1 MKANLDPITV
11 LVAHAEPFIAIG
23 VVAAMR
29 EQAGLNVELCGSVAP
44 LGERH
49 TATASRAADVVVTD
63 YDSGMALLAGRRSNA
78 QAADSSRPRV
88 MMLTH
93 RAREQDVRMALEAG
107 AHGYVLLD
115 CPVEEFA
122 DGMRALKCGVRYLC
136 AAAARSMADSLT
148 RESLTPREL
157 DVLASLARGNC
168 NKLIASELDLAV
180 GTIKIH
186 LKALMAKL
194 AARSRTQVVTTAMAR
209 GLIPAHA
216 PDAGTTAS
224 RAAPRAVS
232 GAGSTQAGQRVPA
245 YVSTPG
251 LASTGRA
258 MTGQGFAGQSLEPAA
273 TPPRPARYIPA
284 SSRPVAWL

>member
-29 EQAGLNVELCGSVAP
+29 EQAGLNVELCSSAAP
-44 LGERH
+44 FAERH
-49 TATASRAADVVVTD
+49 REAGSHAADVVVTD
-63 YDSGMALLAGRRSNA
+63 YDNGMTLLARRRVDG
-78 QAADSSRPRV
+78 QAAESSGPRV

-93 RAREQDVRMALEAG
+93 RAREQDVRKALEAG

-136 AAAARSMADSLT
+136 AAAAHSMADSLT

-209 GLIPAHA
+209 GLIAAHGS
-216 PDAGTTAS
+216 DAGSTAS
-224 RAAPRAVS
+224 RATPRVGITPAR
-232 GAGSTQAGQRVPA
+232 QAAPA
-245 YVSTPG
+245 YSPKPG
-251 LASTGRA
+251 LASADRA
-258 MTGQGFAGQSLEPAA
+258 RLGQGFAGQDVEAA
-273 TPPRPARYIPA
+273 TTPPRPARYIAASVRPA
-284 SSRPVAWL
+284 AWL

>member
-29 EQAGLNVELCGSVAP
+29 EQAGLNVELCGNVAP
-44 LGERH
+44 STER
-49 TATASRAADVVVTD
+49 APAIASRAADVVVTD
-63 YDSGMALLAGRRSNA
+63 YDSGMALLASRRANA
-78 QAADSSRPRV
+78 QAAEFSTPRV

-209 GLIPAHA
+209 GLIPAPVPEA
-216 PDAGTTAS
+216 ASTASRSAS
-224 RAAPRAVS
+224 RAAVGVS
-232 GAGSTQAGQRVPA
+232 STQAGQRRPA
-245 YVSTPG
+245 YVSTPV
-251 LASTGRA
+251 LASTDRA
-258 MTGQGFAGQSLEPAA
+258 MNGQGFAGKSIEPAA
-273 TPPRPARYIPA
+273 TPPRSARYVA
-284 SSRPVAWL
+284 ARTQPVAWL

>member
-29 EQAGLNVELCGSVAP
+29 EQAGLNVERCSSVAP
-44 LGERH
+44 LPE
-49 TATASRAADVVVTD
+49 RAADVVVTD
-63 YDSGMALLAGRRSNA
+63 YDSGMALLANRRANA
-78 QAADSSRPRV
+78 QAAESSGPRV

-107 AHGYVLLD
+107 AHGYMLLD

-209 GLIPAHA
+209 GLVPAHA
-216 PDAGTTAS
+216 PETASTAS
-224 RAAPRAVS
+224 RYGSRAAAAAS
-232 GAGSTQAGQRVPA
+232 STQAGQRVPA
-245 YVSTPG
+245 YVSTPA
-251 LASTGRA
+251 LAPTGRVMA
-258 MTGQGFAGQSLEPAA
+258 GQGFAGQSVDAGA
-273 TPPRPARYIPA
+273 TPPRPARYVDA
-284 SSRPVAWL
+284 RSRPVAWL

>member
-29 EQAGLNVELCGSVAP
+29 EQTGLNVELCSSLTPFA
-44 LGERH
+44 ERRH
-49 TATASRAADVVVTD
+49 EAASRVADVVVTD
-63 YDSGMALLAGRRSNA
+63 YDSGMALLTRRRADA
-78 QAADSSRPRV
+78 QAAESSGPRV

-93 RAREQDVRMALEAG
+93 RAREQDVRKALEAG

-122 DGMRALKCGVRYLC
+122 DGMRALKCGVRYLS

-209 GLIPAHA
+209 GLIPAHV
-216 PDAGTTAS
+216 PDAGSAAS
-224 RAAPRAVS
+224 RAASRVS
-232 GAGSTQAGQRVPA
+232 VTQSRQVPA
-245 YVSTPG
+245 YASTPG
-251 LASTGRA
+251 FASTDRA
-258 MTGQGFAGQSLEPAA
+258 MAGQGFAGQSYEPAV
-273 TPPRPARYIPA
+273 TPPTPARYIA
-284 SSRPVAWL
+284 ARSRPVAWL

>member
-1 MKANLDPITV
+1 MKAKLDPITV

-29 EQAGLNVELCGSVAP
+29 EQSGLKVELCGSVTP
-44 LGERH
+44 LTERH
-49 TATASRAADVVVTD
+49 QAIASRAADVVVTD
-63 YDSGMALLAGRRSNA
+63 YDSGMALLAARRSHA
-78 QAADSSRPRV
+78 QPAESSAPRV

-93 RAREQDVRMALEAG
+93 RALEQDVRMALEAG

-209 GLIPAHA
+209 GLIAAHV
-216 PDAGTTAS
+216 PDAGSTAS
-224 RAAPRAVS
+224 RSAPRAAS
-232 GAGSTQAGQRVPA
+232 NTSSTQSGRGVPA
-245 YVSTPG
+245 Y
-251 LASTGRA
+251 ASTGRA
-258 MTGQGFAGQSLEPAA
+258 MAGQGFAGQAFEPAA
-273 TPPRPARYIPA
+273 TPPRPARYIAARSQPT
-284 SSRPVAWL
+284 AWL